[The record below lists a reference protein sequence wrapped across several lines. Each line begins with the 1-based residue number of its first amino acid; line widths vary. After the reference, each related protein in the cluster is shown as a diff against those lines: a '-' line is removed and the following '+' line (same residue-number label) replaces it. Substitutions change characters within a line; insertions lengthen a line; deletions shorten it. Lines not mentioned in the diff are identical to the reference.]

1 VTKEIVA
8 GILGL
13 ASVAGGGFGAHEWL
27 ESRYAKQ
34 GAVLVA
40 AGQATYVLDR
50 QMQALLRDI
59 NRLEEKKNKTRD
71 DRDTLKY
78 LRETLKEMQ
87 EVRKGKQK

>member
-1 VTKEIVA
+1 MTKEIVA

-34 GAVLVA
+34 EAVLIA
-40 AGQATYVLDR
+40 GGQAVYVLDR

-59 NRLEEKKNKTRD
+59 NRLEEKRTKTQD

-87 EVRKGKQK
+87 EVRKGEKK

>member
-1 VTKEIVA
+1 MTKEIVA

-34 GAVLVA
+34 DAVLVA
-40 AGQATYVLDR
+40 GAQASYVLDR

-59 NRLEEKKNKTRD
+59 NRLEEKRNKTRD

-87 EVRKGKQK
+87 EVRKGQKK